1 MVLSSNIFFRLAI
14 FFTPCF
20 CLRIHLYDGILKWS
34 IKRSIKSKNSC
45 CKEKFGSISGI
56 AILAS
61 WYKYTFKCEEY
72 MLQGKIWIHL
82 WDSYMGQPAFHC
94 IVDRASLIQ
103 THDSHKRRTRWTS
116 ARETIR
122 YRALKTPPLSE
133 PPAKT
138 KQTGNNKEKRYCT
151 LEYNSKTLC
160 KM

>member
-1 MVLSSNIFFRLAI
+1 MEYQKKYQV
-14 FFTPCF
+14 
-20 CLRIHLYDGILKWS
+20 
-34 IKRSIKSKNSC
+34 
-45 CKEKFGSISGI
+45 KEF
-56 AILAS
+56 
-61 WYKYTFKCEEY
+61 

-133 PPAKT
+133 PQQKPN
-138 KQTGNNKEKRYCT
+138 KQAITRRKDIALRNIVNLSNKD
-151 LEYNSKTLC
+151 NSKALC
-160 KM
+160 KIKAMIFKTIHEFQSLLNLCNCHKIV